1 MGDYA
6 TRLCDGEHIKVGSCG
21 AMYYCRYEQ
30 INEIEMDGHYN
41 LDGCTWRIPLPSE
54 DGIKPGD
61 YEYGGL
67 LRDGWCVPYDLRL
80 KTDEFDDETKN
91 GLLKNVG
98 IVQTAIKTL
107 GLVLNVP
114 CHHGLKL
121 PEVGD
126 RGVKAFWNGK
136 NEVLHLCFLKNDE
149 KELLVGFRCSAC
161 NSMWTCP
168 FNEIEPYIVSL
179 EMKLRLFRQCTEY
192 WINHHQGVEH
202 CPYRITEK
210 YRENRLVTM
219 FQPNGNIDNWV
230 VDENGDIATVGGFEH
245 CLEWFRNRLNK

>member
-6 TRLCDGEHIKVGSCG
+6 TRLCDGEHIKVGTCG

-41 LDGCTWRIPLPSE
+41 LDGCLWRIPLPSE

-61 YEYGGL
+61 YDSGL
-67 LRDGWCVPYDLRL
+67 VRENRIPYDLLL
-80 KTDEFDDETKN
+80 KQDDFSDDMKQTLVETK
-91 GLLKNVG
+91 G
-98 IVQTAIKTL
+98 IVQAYVEEL
-107 GLVLNVP
+107 GMLINVT
-114 CHHGLKL
+114 CFHGFKL
-121 PEVGD
+121 PEDSDGI
-126 RGVKAFWNGK
+126 KAGWNGK
-136 NEVLHLCFLKNDE
+136 RDPLFLSHLENKE
-149 KELLVGFRCSAC
+149 KELLVGIQCNAC
-161 NSMWTCP
+161 HKMWSTT
-168 FNEIEPYIVSL
+168 FDEIEPYIVSL

-192 WINHHQGVEH
+192 WINHHQGVEP